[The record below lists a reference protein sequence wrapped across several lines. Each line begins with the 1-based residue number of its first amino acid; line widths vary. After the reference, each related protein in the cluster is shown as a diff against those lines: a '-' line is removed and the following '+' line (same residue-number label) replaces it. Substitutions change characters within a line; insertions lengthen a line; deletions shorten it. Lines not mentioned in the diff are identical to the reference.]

1 MSARPSDLLDS
12 EPQIRVLIQIR
23 ELFLVYLV
31 LACSQLLAG
40 SGLFLA
46 RQEQQQIG
54 VGVPVA
60 KVQQPCWML

>member
-1 MSARPSDLLDS
+1 MSARPPDLLDS

-23 ELFLVYLV
+23 ELFLLYLV
-31 LACSQLLAG
+31 LAYSRLLAG

-60 KVQQPCWML
+60 KAQQPYWML

>member
-1 MSARPSDLLDS
+1 VLARPPNLLDS
-12 EPQIRVLIQIR
+12 EPQIHVLIQIH

-31 LACSQLLAG
+31 LACSRLLAG

-46 RQEQQQIG
+46 RQEQQQIV

-60 KVQQPCWML
+60 KAQQPCWML

>member
-1 MSARPSDLLDS
+1 MSARPPDLLDS

-31 LACSQLLAG
+31 LAYSRLLAG

-46 RQEQQQIG
+46 WQEQQQIG
-54 VGVPVA
+54 ADVPIA
-60 KVQQPCWML
+60 KAQQPCWML

>member
-1 MSARPSDLLDS
+1 MSARPPDLLDS
-12 EPQIRVLIQIR
+12 EPQIHVLIQIR

-40 SGLFLA
+40 SGLFFTW
-46 RQEQQQIG
+46 QEQQQIG

-60 KVQQPCWML
+60 KAQQPYWML

>member
-1 MSARPSDLLDS
+1 MRVSARPPDLLDS

-31 LACSQLLAG
+31 LACSRLLAG
-40 SGLFLA
+40 LGLFLA
-46 RQEQQQIG
+46 WQEQQQIR

-60 KVQQPCWML
+60 KAQQPY

>member
-1 MSARPSDLLDS
+1 MSARPPDLLDS

-23 ELFLVYLV
+23 ELFLLYLV
-31 LACSQLLAG
+31 LAYSRLLAG

-46 RQEQQQIG
+46 RQEQQQIE

-60 KVQQPCWML
+60 KAQQPCWML

>member
-1 MSARPSDLLDS
+1 VSARPSDLLDS

-31 LACSQLLAG
+31 LACSRLLAG

-46 RQEQQQIG
+46 RQEQQQIR
-54 VGVPVA
+54 VGIPIA
-60 KVQQPCWML
+60 KAQQPCWML